1 MLAIM
6 EASNKDAQ
14 GLASGD
20 CAGVYGARHAGR
32 EANGNLGA
40 PPSSAPA
47 RSASQPARAAW
58 RASASGMILAMSYV
72 RLRE

>member
-20 CAGVYGARHAGR
+20 CAGVYGARHVGR
-32 EANGNLGA
+32 EADGNLGRP
-40 PPSSAPA
+40 PPSAFREGRGSGRRAEGKAARRGGGSQTAP
-47 RSASQPARAAW
+47 
-58 RASASGMILAMSYV
+58 
-72 RLRE
+72 

>member
-1 MLAIM
+1 MFAVM

-40 PPSSAPA
+40 PPSSAPCEGA
-47 RSASQPARAAW
+47 V
-58 RASASGMILAMSYV
+58 ASAEPKGKAARRGGGSQTAP
-72 RLRE
+72 

>member
-20 CAGVYGARHAGR
+20 CAGVYGARHVGR
-32 EANGNLGA
+32 EADGNLGD
-40 PPSSAPA
+40 PPPSAPA
-47 RSASQPARAAW
+47 RAW
-58 RASASGMILAMSYV
+58 
-72 RLRE
+72 